1 MSKFNEC
8 RIDPIQNKIIVSKR
22 FLKAAGMM
30 NSSEYKIL
38 QQARL
43 ENPGFAV
50 VPREIKKPETKN
62 TYRNL
67 SFKNMELHIRERFG
81 ETSQEMKAFLRV
93 VELSKVQQGPYA
105 YVKSWFLKNYPDYRD
120 YTGDDPASA
129 EGTPH
134 LTVVSTN

>member
-1 MSKFNEC
+1 MCKINEC
-8 RIDPIQNKIIVSKR
+8 RIDPIQNQIIVSKR
-22 FLKAAGMM
+22 FLKAAGMI

-67 SFKNMELHIRERFG
+67 SFGNMELYIRERFG
-81 ETSQEMKAFLRV
+81 EQGQEMKEFAHV
-93 VELSKVQQGPYA
+93 KELAKIQSGPYA
-105 YVKSWFLKNYPDYRD
+105 YVKSWFLKKHPNYREYVEEA
-120 YTGDDPASA
+120 PAAAVAKPQLSVI
-129 EGTPH
+129 TH
-134 LTVVSTN
+134 Q